1 MSSVLSFCR
10 QLKKVSW
17 LILGV
22 LLTTH
27 AVKTFN
33 RNWDW
38 ESEYTLF
45 TSALKVSEHSNHRAF
60 LISVQFSTTIHHN
73 VWQQSRR
80 RFFFSLSLLWCQVN
94 KNNAKLWN
102 NVGHALEG
110 QNNYGKALQYFLQA
124 TRVQPGKACVV
135 KLVFV
140 LLTHWS
146 SAGSVSSSC
155 NAAEAHLLNFPLLFQ
170 SFSHERGRICT
181 AKVLEIHQNSSTFF
195 LIFHTREVGPDW
207 RTVFRQELYTY
218 HPVEGTTSVT
228 LESKQ

>member
-1 MSSVLSFCR
+1 MSSILSFCR

-27 AVKTFN
+27 TVKTFN

-45 TSALKVSEHSNHRAF
+45 TSALKVSGN
-60 LISVQFSTTIHHN
+60 I
-73 VWQQSRR
+73 QSDVPFWSRIR
-80 RFFFSLSLLWCQVN
+80 LFFSWSTFDNKVAVMFLLQFLCYQVN

-124 TRVQPGKACVV
+124 TRVQPGKTCTVTPSLFNSHASQTFSTNFN
-135 KLVFV
+135 LV
-140 LLTHWS
+140 LT
-146 SAGSVSSSC
+146 G
-155 NAAEAHLLNFPLLFQ
+155 HLLLV
-170 SFSHERGRICT
+170 RTCT
-181 AKVLEIHQNSSTFF
+181 
-195 LIFHTREVGPDW
+195 LII
-207 RTVFRQELYTY
+207 Q
-218 HPVEGTTSVT
+218 
-228 LESKQ
+228 